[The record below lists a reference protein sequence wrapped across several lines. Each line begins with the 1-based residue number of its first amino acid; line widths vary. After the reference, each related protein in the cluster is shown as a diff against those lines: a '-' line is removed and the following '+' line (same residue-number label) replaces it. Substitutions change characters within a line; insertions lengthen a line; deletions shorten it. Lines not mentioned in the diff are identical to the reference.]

1 LQSRPQEKAPE
12 AVAFYA
18 PLAGHLA
25 TWTSVTIEVS
35 SDDGDASIPLP
46 CEPVDLY
53 VLADPETSIDS
64 AALLREPVIA
74 DPPYWA
80 IVWTGARAIAAT
92 IASSPDIA
100 GTRTLDLG
108 CGLGLSGMVAARCGA
123 FVTFGDY
130 LDEPLAFVRATLARS
145 QQKESVVRKID
156 FTCADDDGARY
167 DVILA
172 ADIVYDPAH
181 YEPLADYLET
191 HLSPTGGILLTES
204 LRADAGVF
212 VAGML
217 RRGFVD
223 QKRALRVVE
232 DGRRERTWLHEL
244 TRTKAL

>member
-1 LQSRPQEKAPE
+1 MPE
-12 AVAFYA
+12 PVTFYA

-25 TWTSVTIEVS
+25 TWSSVTVDVT
-35 SDDGDASIPLP
+35 SDDGDASVPLP
-46 CEPVDLY
+46 CDPVDLY

-80 IVWTGARAIAAT
+80 IVWTGARALAAT

-108 CGLGLSGMVAARCGA
+108 CGLGLSGLVAARSGA

-130 LDEPLAFVRATLARS
+130 LDEPLAFVRATLTRS
-145 QQKESVVRKID
+145 QQKESVVAKID
-156 FTCADDDGARY
+156 FTRADDDGSRY

-181 YEPLADYLET
+181 YRPLADYLDL
-191 HLSPTGGILLTES
+191 HLSPAGRIFLTES
-204 LRADAGVF
+204 LRADASVF
-212 VAGML
+212 LAGMIE
-217 RRGFVD
+217 RGFSD
-223 QKRALRVVE
+223 EKRALRVIE

-244 TRTKAL
+244 ARS